1 MIESQIKISDYK
13 DLPPHK
19 FNKVIPPATKEQLEY
34 VMRRKT
40 HISLIELNLKTKHY
54 FRSRC

>member
-34 VMRRKT
+34 VLRRKIY
-40 HISLIELNLKTKHY
+40 ISLIK
-54 FRSRC
+54 